1 MAVEKFYFVLTNS
14 PSRFLHSEPGYSVLK
29 WGAESWFMACPRNE
43 SSDYAVFLAAYM
55 RSVGDNIR
63 LSFTCIKAAP
73 LTCSAAVVI
82 ARWFFSQIPQRCWLF
97 LSGCAIIFI
106 GISWII
112 GVFTRK
118 RLGFMVFF
126 RVKTTLN
133 QRFHSSGRGVGF
145 YALAYDMW
153 CSCQGLDQGFYTHLV
168 YLRSDWSVV
177 TIF

>member
-1 MAVEKFYFVLTNS
+1 MPTQRARLQC
-14 PSRFLHSEPGYSVLK
+14 PQMRSRILIYGMPTERKQWLRRVPCSIHAERRRRHTLWLRLYQGSTTYVFRRRCHSEMIFF
-29 WGAESWFMACPRNE
+29 AN
-43 SSDYAVFLAAYM
+43 
-55 RSVGDNIR
+55 
-63 LSFTCIKAAP
+63 
-73 LTCSAAVVI
+73 SAAVLTFTI
-82 ARWFFSQIPQRCWLF
+82 RMCYNI
-97 LSGCAIIFI
+97 I

-153 CSCQGLDQGFYTHLV
+153 CSCQGLDNGFYTHLV